1 MHKHTNLIHICMT
14 MSGKVS
20 EKVGYRRHQ
29 NSQRGQAKIASSF
42 SSAPASASP
51 AAADGLEPS
60 GTEAKRLHHVVSR
73 FGQWY
78 GVVDGQRAERRG
90 PGQACSYRRAHDV

>member
-29 NSQRGQAKIASSF
+29 NSQRGQGEDRVF
-42 SSAPASASP
+42 
-51 AAADGLEPS
+51 
-60 GTEAKRLHHVVSR
+60 V
-73 FGQWY
+73 F
-78 GVVDGQRAERRG
+78 QRAGECVTSG
-90 PGQACSYRRAHDV
+90 C